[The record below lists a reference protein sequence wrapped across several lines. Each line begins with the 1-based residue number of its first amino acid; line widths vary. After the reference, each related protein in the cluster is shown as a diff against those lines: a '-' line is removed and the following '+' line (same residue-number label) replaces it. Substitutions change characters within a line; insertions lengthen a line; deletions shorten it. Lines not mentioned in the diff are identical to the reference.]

1 MFLHTSA
8 YILQLQPNE
17 IVIFWSRWTYIH
29 QSEECGETQLK
40 QMFRCA
46 DRGRKE
52 IVDLIT
58 FECFE
63 IGKRGPC
70 DDGDLLFLNKDSDV
84 SF

>member
-1 MFLHTSA
+1 
-8 YILQLQPNE
+8 
-17 IVIFWSRWTYIH
+17 
-29 QSEECGETQLK
+29 
-40 QMFRCA
+40 MFRCA
-46 DRGRKE
+46 DKGRKE

-70 DDGDLLFLNKDSDV
+70 DDSDLLFLNKDSDV